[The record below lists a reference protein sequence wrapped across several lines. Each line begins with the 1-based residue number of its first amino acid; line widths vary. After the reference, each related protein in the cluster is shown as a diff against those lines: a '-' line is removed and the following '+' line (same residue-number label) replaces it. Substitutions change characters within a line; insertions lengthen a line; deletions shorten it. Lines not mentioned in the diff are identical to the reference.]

1 MSINGWLGIG
11 TTSNNLRVVAPWVV
25 IVSCV
30 FGIIVSNNTYE
41 LEENSA
47 QLLID
52 SVISFMRQRHNH
64 KLTLNLTNI
73 LKPIDKRIKR
83 ENK

>member
-1 MSINGWLGIG
+1 MVGHRNHIKQPAGGGSVGGD
-11 TTSNNLRVVAPWVV
+11 
-25 IVSCV
+25 CV

-64 KLTLNLTNI
+64 KLTLNLTNL